1 MPELGTNYERYEVNL
16 TNMDTD
22 GIVQYIVFKEQDV
35 VKAQTQLEIAWEEL
49 RRRGY
54 QV

>member
-1 MPELGTNYERYEVNL
+1 MSELGTDPKYEVNL

-22 GIVQYIVFKEQDV
+22 GIVQYIVWKEQDV
-35 VKAQTQLEIAWEEL
+35 IQAQTQLEIAWGEL

-54 QV
+54 PV